1 MCFGVKPN
9 EIIDGLALS
18 EQEERESRIT
28 SN

>member
-1 MCFGVKPN
+1 MYFGVKPN
-9 EIIDGLALS
+9 EIVDGLALS